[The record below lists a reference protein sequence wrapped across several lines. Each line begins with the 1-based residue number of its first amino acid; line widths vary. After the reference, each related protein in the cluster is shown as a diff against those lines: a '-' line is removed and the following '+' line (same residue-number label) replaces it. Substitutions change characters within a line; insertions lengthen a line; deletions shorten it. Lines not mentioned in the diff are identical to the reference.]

1 MENYDENYV
10 DPVDRVLD
18 NFREINI
25 EEKLN
30 DMLR

>member
-18 NFREINI
+18 NFREINV